1 MKIPHKIELPEG
13 YTQDLRRAVKQN
25 KSNAWLYKL
34 LSDIY
39 KAGYLQAVRDYT
51 QKINEEIDAINS
63 ANLSNDN
70 DGVELQPEGDQLGE
84 GSGSSSNDSG
94 RSEGSAEP
102 EPVVAE

>member
-70 DGVELQPEGDQLGE
+70 DGVELPTD
-84 GSGSSSNDSG
+84 SSIVGASQGLDADDADS
-94 RSEGSAEP
+94 SEGSAEP
-102 EPVVAE
+102 ESVVAE